1 MKKREK
7 VRQYR
12 SLNIELNTRSDETS
26 GEKRIAG
33 YFVVFNSETELWPGA
48 YEEISPEALT
58 NIPEDVRALFDHDTS
73 KVLGRTK
80 SDTLS
85 LSIDEKGLYG
95 EIIINEND
103 SDAVNLYE
111 RVKRGDID
119 QCSFGFEI
127 LKEETEHREDGS
139 IKWIIKE
146 IILYEVSVV
155 TFPAYADTAVEAR
168 QQQFNKMNES
178 RRNDLKKQ
186 LKERIKKWH

>member
-26 GEKRIAG
+26 GEKKIAG

-80 SDTLS
+80 AGTLT

-127 LKEETEHREDGS
+127 LKEETEHRDDGS

-168 QQQFNKMNES
+168 QQQFNKINES

-186 LKERIKKWH
+186 LKERLKKWH

>member
-26 GEKRIAG
+26 GEKKIAG

-80 SDTLS
+80 AGTLM

-127 LKEETEHREDGS
+127 LKEETEHRDDGS

-168 QQQFNKMNES
+168 QQQFNKINES

-186 LKERIKKWH
+186 LKERLKKWH

>member
-26 GEKRIAG
+26 GEKKIAG

-48 YEEISPEALT
+48 YEEISPEALA
-58 NIPEDVRALFDHDTS
+58 NIPDDVRALFDHDTS

-80 SDTLS
+80 AGTLS

-168 QQQFNKMNES
+168 QQQFNKINES

-186 LKERIKKWH
+186 LKERLKKWH

>member
-12 SLNIELNTRSDETS
+12 SLNIELNTRSDEAS

-58 NIPEDVRALFDHDTS
+58 NIPDDVRALFDHDTS

-80 SDTLS
+80 AGTLT

-168 QQQFNKMNES
+168 QQQFNKINES

-186 LKERIKKWH
+186 LKERLKKWH